1 MIDAVGGAPV
11 EAGAPPLPR
20 ELQVEV
26 TGSCNLSCQMC
37 LVAYRDR
44 LGRSASMSLATF
56 ITLLDDLPDLERITL
71 QGLGE
76 PLLAPELTAMITEA
90 VGRGISV
97 GFNTNATRLTP
108 DWSRRLIQA
117 GLSWLH
123 VSIDGSTPAT
133 FSAIR
138 VGAQLDVVVANLR
151 ALVAARSD
159 AGVAEPRIQ
168 LNTVVMRRNIAELED
183 LVRLAADIGVDRMW
197 VQGLS
202 HDFADVADD
211 EGFLAI
217 RRWTDRQRLPSGD
230 DRLGRRLDRARLLAA
245 ELGLDLRLPPL
256 DQDQDGGRRD
266 DEPGCDWPWR
276 SAYVAYDGAVQPCC
290 MLMGRDRGR
299 LGSVAEQPLSQL
311 WSSPGYRQLR
321 ADLLGPDAPSICRG
335 CSAYKRTF

>member
-1 MIDAVGGAPV
+1 MMDAVGAPV

-56 ITLLDDLPDLERITL
+56 VALLDDLPQLERITL

-76 PLLAPELTAMITEA
+76 PLLAPDLTAMIAEA
-90 VGRGISV
+90 VRRGISV

-108 DWSRRLIQA
+108 EWSRRVIDA

-123 VSIDGSTPAT
+123 VSIDGATEAT
-133 FSAIR
+133 FSSIR
-138 VGAQLDVVVANLR
+138 VGAMLGVVVANLR
-151 ALVAARSD
+151 SLVAARSD

-168 LNTVVMRRNIAELED
+168 LNTVLMRRNIAELED

-197 VQGLS
+197 VQSLS

-217 RRWTDRQRLPSGD
+217 RRWTDTERLRAGD
-230 DRLGRRLDRARLLAA
+230 DELGHRLERARLLAGD
-245 ELGLDLRLPPL
+245 LGLDLRLPPL
-256 DQDQDGGRRD
+256 DQDLGRRG

-299 LGSVAEQPLSQL
+299 LGSVVEQPLSQL
-311 WSSPGYRQLR
+311 WSDPGYQQLR